1 MKEVWKDIENYEGL
15 YQVSNLGRVKSMDR
29 IIERKNNTDQKRKGK
44 ILESNKTQKQKD
56 GLDYPSVGL
65 CKNGKV
71 KLIRVHRLVA
81 ETFIKNNDINLIVNH
96 INGIKTDNVV
106 SNLEWV
112 TQSDN
117 LYHAYKIGLKDRH
130 FNKNL
135 KRNIKTG
142 KYEKSI

>member
-1 MKEVWKDIENYEGL
+1 MKEVWKDIEGYEGL

-44 ILESNKTQKQKD
+44 MLESNKTQKQKD

-65 CKNGKV
+65 CKFAKV

-81 ETFIKNNDINLIVNH
+81 ETFIKNNDNNLIVNH

-117 LYHAYKIGLKDRH
+117 LYHAYKMGLKDKY
-130 FNKNL
+130 FNKNT

-142 KYEKSI
+142 RYEKNI

>member
-1 MKEVWKDIENYEGL
+1 MKEIWKDIEGYEGL

-65 CKNGKV
+65 CKNAKV

-81 ETFIKNNDINLIVNH
+81 ETFIKNNDNNLIVNH
-96 INGIKTDNVV
+96 INGIKTDNRLQ
-106 SNLEWV
+106 NLEWV
-112 TQSDN
+112 TQSEN
-117 LYHAYKIGLKDRH
+117 IYHSYNIGLSDRYK
-130 FNKNL
+130 NKNT

-142 KYEKSI
+142 RYEKSI